1 MNSKAYKTYYISENA
16 YRELKYFCLRYN
28 EMKAQLEA
36 CHQIKAVR
44 YDNSGTVSTA
54 LRNPTEKNAL
64 KALQLSKNI
73 EMIDHALE
81 LTADEPVRHYLKQAV
96 ITPHTSYYSFDDI
109 PMGRQQ
115 FYEMRRKFFYILMTL
130 KMG

>member
-1 MNSKAYKTYYISENA
+1 MNSKAYKTYHISENA

-28 EMKAQLEA
+28 EMKAQLEE
-36 CHQIKAVR
+36 CRQIKAVR
-44 YDNSGTVSTA
+44 YDNTGVVSA
-54 LRNPTEKNAL
+54 SLESPTEKNAL
-64 KALQLSKNI
+64 KAIQLSKNI
-73 EMIDHALE
+73 DLIDRALE
-81 LTADEPVRHYLKQAV
+81 ITVDEPIRHYLKQAV

-115 FYEMRRKFFYILMTL
+115 FYEMRRKFFYVLMTL